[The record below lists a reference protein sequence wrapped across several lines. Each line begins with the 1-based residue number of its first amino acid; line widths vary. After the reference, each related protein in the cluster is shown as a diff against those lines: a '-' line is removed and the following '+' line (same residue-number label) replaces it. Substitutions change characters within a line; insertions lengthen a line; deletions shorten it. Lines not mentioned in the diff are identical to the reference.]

1 VSLDGAAA
9 VILGA
14 GSHAQMLS
22 RFLGRIGYDIRGYIT
37 NAEPDEGLT
46 WLGRDVDLKGLLTSQ
61 DLVFNG
67 IGSIRDTTARKSAF
81 LAAKSVGA
89 RFGSFF
95 HTTSIVDVD
104 ANLQEA
110 AQVLAGV
117 IIQPSSTIG
126 SNVLINTGAIIE
138 HDVIVGDHC
147 HIAPGVC
154 LCGGVNVQS
163 GAHIGAGALVLQ
175 DICIGKDVVIG
186 AGAVIRRDV
195 PDHTVMV
202 GNPARQIPWPTT
214 SSA

>member
-1 VSLDGAAA
+1 VSLDGASA

-22 RFLGRIGYDIRGYIT
+22 RFLGRIGYDIRGYIA

-67 IGSIRDTTARKSAF
+67 IGSIRDTTSRKSAF
-81 LAAKSVGA
+81 LDAQSVGA
-89 RFGSFF
+89 RFGSFV
-95 HTTSIVDVD
+95 HTTSIVDVE
-104 ANLQEA
+104 ANIQEA
-110 AQVLAGV
+110 AQILAGA

-126 SNVLINTGAIIE
+126 ANVLINTGAIIE
-138 HDVIVGDHC
+138 HDVVVGDHC

-154 LCGGVNVQS
+154 LCGGVNIQS

-175 DICIGKDVVIG
+175 NVCIGKDVVIG

-195 PDHTVMV
+195 PDHAVMV
-202 GNPARQIPWPTT
+202 GNPARQIPRPTT